1 MTYPDQK
8 QYLESIRS
16 AEDNFDKLSELRPV
30 PGLRGEPYMSSG
42 NYSVVFK
49 MTDGAKEYA
58 VKCFTREQ
66 AGRAEAY
73 TKIMHCLAAVK
84 SPYIVDMEY
93 LDEELFVD
101 VNGGT
106 NYPVLKMEWVD
117 GMPLNRYV
125 KQNKDD
131 RRCLRLL
138 ADTFCDMAR
147 WLLRQP
153 IAHGDLKPDNILVRR
168 DGTLVLVDYDGMFVP
183 SMTGEKWRETGTPPY
198 SHRLRQQMP
207 FDAYADDYAITLIAL
222 MLRAAEV
229 CGADY
234 DALETAARKG
244 IKALTERLASADIIA
259 DARLCALLAAY
270 HKVDTCGI
278 IDGSLAGMLLS
289 FGDDVETRRRLLA
302 GNDESVPQPTSAPT
316 ASRQVA
322 KDKGTIAGH
331 EYVDLGLSVKWA
343 TCNVGAN
350 SPEDYGDYYA
360 WGETS
365 IKSSYDEDNCETWE
379 KSIGDIKGTSRD
391 VAHVKWGGSWRMPT
405 EAEFGELFDPENYT
419 WTWTTQGGHKG
430 YKVTSRKNG
439 NSIFLPAAGWRG
451 GSSLGGQEDGGG
463 YWISTPNGGGT
474 LYARGLFFDSS
485 NYYTYWGSR
494 YHGHTVRPVAE

>member
-8 QYLESIRS
+8 QYLQSISS

-73 TKIMHCLAAVK
+73 KKITQSLAAVK
-84 SPYIVDMEY
+84 SPYIVNMEY

-138 ADTFCDMAR
+138 ADSFCDMAR

-183 SMTGEKWRETGTPPY
+183 SMAGEKWRETGTPPY

-207 FDAYADDYAITLIAL
+207 FDAHADDYAITLITL

-234 DALETAARKG
+234 GALETAAGKG
-244 IKALTERLASADIIA
+244 IKAFTERLASTDIIA
-259 DARLCALLAAY
+259 DARMCALLAAY
-270 HKVDTCGI
+270 HKVDTCGT

-289 FGDDVETRRRLLA
+289 FGDDVETHRRLLA
-302 GNDESVPQPTSAPT
+302 GN
-316 ASRQVA
+316 
-322 KDKGTIAGH
+322 

-365 IKSSYDEDNCETWE
+365 TKSSYDDDNYETCD
-379 KSIGDIKGTSRD
+379 KDIGDIGSTSRD
-391 VAHVKWGGSWRMPT
+391 VARVKWGGSWRMPT
-405 EAEFGELFDPENYT
+405 RTEFKELLNKDNCT
-419 WTWTTQGGHKG
+419 WEWTTLNGREG

-439 NSIFLPAAGWRG
+439 NSIFFPAAGYRNGTSLNLREEYGFYW
-451 GSSLGGQEDGGG
+451 SS
-463 YWISTPNGGGT
+463 T
-474 LYARGLFFDSS
+474 LWESDTQNAYSLYLCSSYHITLWVGRNCGL
-485 NYYTYWGSR
+485 
-494 YHGHTVRPVAE
+494 TVRPVAE